1 MGKPTA
7 VGAATAAVV
16 GLVTITPAAGFVTPM
31 GAIAMGILGSIG
43 AYGVIQ
49 VLHRTKLDD
58 SLDVFA
64 CHGIGGII
72 GSILTGV
79 FATAAVNSA
88 GADGLLYGGAGLVW
102 TQTIAVLAAAAFA
115 GIGTAAILLPLKA
128 LVGLRA
134 DDESEFDGLDM
145 AEHAEGA
152 YAFDLGFGRAMVEAP
167 PTPAVAPAL
176 VTKDAT
182 TS

>member
-88 GADGLLYGGAGLVW
+88 GADGLL
-102 TQTIAVLAAAAFA
+102 
-115 GIGTAAILLPLKA
+115 
-128 LVGLRA
+128 
-134 DDESEFDGLDM
+134 
-145 AEHAEGA
+145 
-152 YAFDLGFGRAMVEAP
+152 
-167 PTPAVAPAL
+167 
-176 VTKDAT
+176 
-182 TS
+182 